1 MAVRN
6 CTRQAGFTLLELMV
20 VLVLIGI
27 IFGFAVL
34 SLGGDKIAEA
44 MELETRRLVT
54 LISLASDE
62 AVIRGDEIA
71 IHFTDTDYS
80 FLVLGAGGWGVAP
93 EADRLLKDYQL
104 PPGVRLTLEVE
115 DETPELFALDEDED
129 EENSLTPQVF
139 ILSSGELTPFS
150 VIFHSDQS
158 QYRYHLTVS
167 QMGESEWEVEEVF

>member
-1 MAVRN
+1 MRRAVTVRN
-6 CTRQAGFTLLELMV
+6 CKRQAGFTLLELMV

-44 MELETRRLVT
+44 MDRETRRLVT

-71 IHFTDTDYS
+71 IHFTDTGYS
-80 FLVLGAGGWGVAP
+80 FLVLGPDGWSVAP
-93 EADRLLKDYQL
+93 ETDRLLKEYQL
-104 PPGVRLTLEVE
+104 PHDVRLTLEVE
-115 DETPELFALDEDED
+115 DEAPELTPPD
-129 EENSLTPQVF
+129 EENSLSPQVF
-139 ILSSGELTPFS
+139 ILSSGELTPFT
-150 VIFHSDQS
+150 VIFQSDQS

-167 QMGESEWEVEEVF
+167 LMGESEWEVEEVF

>member
-1 MAVRN
+1 MAVRD
-6 CTRQAGFTLLELMV
+6 CQRQAGFTLLELMV

-44 MELETRRLVT
+44 MEQETRRLVT

-80 FLVLGAGGWGVAP
+80 FLVLGSDGWVVAP

-104 PPGVRLTLEVE
+104 PPGVRLILEVE
-115 DETPELFALDEDED
+115 DETPELFAPDEDED

-139 ILSSGELTPFS
+139 ILSSGEMTPFS
-150 VIFHSDQS
+150 VIFQSDQS